1 MIDSRPPFGF
11 SPQKTAGLE
20 PASGGYERPRILRA
34 LRSLNRNDAEFVDV
48 IHTNAN
54 VIGLG
59 TTSPIGHADFYPN
72 GGQWQTGCFRTTEYD
87 SFSKNFI
94 HLIVSNLTAL
104 CIFSKF
110 IAAMDERLVSLWNPS
125 TDLSASYRCG
135 ARRLDSSPWAFA
147 ATAKRIR
154 IVASPWASTHPP
166 THPDPTTCT
175 LTETHRI
182 HWIESSLGHSF
193 FSQTFSSFRVSWLV
207 HFSEINCDLF
217 SIKLPSSIIG
227 VSVFC
232 LSRVAKFMVQNTG

>member
-1 MIDSRPPFGF
+1 MTIKMAHNATPRAKLTHDHPSVFP
-11 SPQKTAGLE
+11 KTAGLE

-94 HLIVSNLTAL
+94 HFNWILSNNSNG
-104 CIFSKF
+104 FVYFFKF
-110 IAAMDERLVSLWNPS
+110 IAAMDERLVSSWNPS
-125 TDLSASYRCG
+125 TELSGFYRCG
-135 ARRLDSSPWAFA
+135 ARRLDSFRWAFA

-154 IVASPWASTHPP
+154 IAASPWASTHPP
-166 THPDPTTCT
+166 TLPDPTTCT

-182 HWIESSLGHSF
+182 HWIE
-193 FSQTFSSFRVSWLV
+193 
-207 HFSEINCDLF
+207 
-217 SIKLPSSIIG
+217 
-227 VSVFC
+227 
-232 LSRVAKFMVQNTG
+232 

>member
-11 SPQKTAGLE
+11 SPKITAGLE

-94 HLIVSNLTAL
+94 HLVVSNLTGLCTFLSSLQPWTSDSFLCGIHQQISAL
-104 CIFSKF
+104 PI
-110 IAAMDERLVSLWNPS
+110 
-125 TDLSASYRCG
+125 G
-135 ARRLDSSPWAFA
+135 AVFVDWTLLHGLLRRLQNGSGSLHLHGRVHIHQ
-147 ATAKRIR
+147 RIR
-154 IVASPWASTHPP
+154 ILLP
-166 THPDPTTCT
+166 
-175 LTETHRI
+175 
-182 HWIESSLGHSF
+182 
-193 FSQTFSSFRVSWLV
+193 V
-207 HFSEINCDLF
+207 H
-217 SIKLPSSIIG
+217 
-227 VSVFC
+227 
-232 LSRVAKFMVQNTG
+232 